1 MNDRFLG
8 MKKGEIT
15 ASQLLRILSRRK
27 IIILWSVAIVFL
39 LVFIYNLVIPSKYE
53 ATVVLKKEGTDK
65 SEYSGEFEEI
75 MGVRS
80 RDEVETEMEIVKTR
94 NVLDQVIFE
103 LGLPLEVI
111 KIVNSVG
118 RTMMIEKHLVD
129 YSHQSP
135 SSSSLEEKMPVFS
148 NTQFFPEESGYEFYI
163 EKDAE
168 NSYTVYKADGE
179 KLGKFA
185 KAGDDVHI
193 IIPGIS
199 FDLDWSGASLNSAV
213 YCKIENYFE
222 TLRDLENAV
231 MVSQKLKT
239 GIFEIV
245 VRSESPIASQLIA
258 NTVAEKFRE
267 ARLSQKQQTI
277 HYSFNFVDNQLQDIS
292 AKLRKAENDLSEFKS
307 THKITTIDENSKDIV
322 EFLSS
327 LETEKVKTDLE
338 LSEYENKVAA
348 MEEEHRKE
356 GFFDQTYLTPERAD
370 DSYSPFSTLL
380 RQLSDLELKRLE
392 LLQRRTESH
401 PEVIAV
407 DDQIKQITEKLST
420 YNKNTLKAFQII
432 INSLKSK
439 RGNLNS
445 LIEKYSSKIEN
456 IPVQET
462 KLADLIR
469 QKNVYE
475 KIFNLLLNKREEMR
489 IAELSKLQDIVVIDP
504 AHKPIRP
511 VTPRKA
517 LNLAVGLILGLI
529 GGLIAVMVA
538 EYRNPRL
545 AYLEDVENEYSIP
558 ILSIIPKYSRE
569 IAEKIDNKKGLK
581 NKFVALMPDQHGIK
595 ESFRVLN
602 TKILNIFE
610 SLQDD
615 HSPDLETKK
624 ILMITSCEENTGKT
638 SVTTNFGITLAES
651 GHSVLIIDCDLK
663 KPKIA
668 DFFEIPGDKP
678 GLIRFL
684 SENIPYPDTYQ
695 PFADKKNF
703 KAVKNLTVIPAGGI
717 TDNSSTL
724 LQSTKMRSLLEMIKD
739 FEYILLDTPP
749 ITRVVDVLSLG
760 RIVKDLVLVIRPD
773 HTFKDSIQ
781 WAVDELEQSKLRIF
795 GFVVNACDVQ
805 KSSYRY
811 KYGYGYGYSYG
822 TSGKSSV
829 RK

>member
-1 MNDRFLG
+1 

-27 IIILWSVAIVFL
+27 IFILWSVAIVFL

-94 NVLDQVIFE
+94 NVLDQVISE

-135 SSSSLEEKMPVFS
+135 ASSSLEEKMPVFS

-199 FDLDWSGASLNSAV
+199 FDLDWSGASINSAV
-213 YCKIENYFE
+213 HCKVDNYFE
-222 TLRDLENAV
+222 TLRGLEDAV
-231 MVSQKLKT
+231 VVSQKLKT
-239 GIFEIV
+239 GIFEIS

-348 MEEEHRKE
+348 MKEEHRKE

-439 RGNLNS
+439 RSNLNS

-638 SVTTNFGITLAES
+638 SVTTNFGIALAES

-695 PFADKKNF
+695 PFAEKKNF